1 MTTGMAAEPDGE
13 GGSVEIVFLGPLS
26 DMAGTDR
33 RIVPAPLDW
42 SGLLS
47 ALEPDLVRQIA
58 AQRVNVACAG
68 RVLSDKTALAAR
80 AGDEVALLPPVSGG

>member
-1 MTTGMAAEPDGE
+1 MAAEPDSE
-13 GGSVEIVFLGPLS
+13 GGSVEIVFLGPLA

-47 ALEPDLVRQIA
+47 ALEPDLAQEIA
-58 AQRVNVACAG
+58 ARRVNVACAG
-68 RVLSDKTALAAR
+68 KVLSDKTALAAR
-80 AGDEVALLPPVSGG
+80 AGEEVALLPPVSGG